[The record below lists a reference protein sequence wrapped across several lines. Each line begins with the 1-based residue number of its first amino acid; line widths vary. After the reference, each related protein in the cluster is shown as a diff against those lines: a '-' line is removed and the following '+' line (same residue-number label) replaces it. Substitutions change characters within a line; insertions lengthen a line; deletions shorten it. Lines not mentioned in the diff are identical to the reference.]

1 MNENTRT
8 EQKTLISPE
17 SDLVPYPEAA
27 RITCVSERTL
37 KRMVEADELREYEFR
52 GSKRL
57 SRAELLTPG
66 PRRLSDRKHA

>member
-1 MNENTRT
+1 MNE
-8 EQKTLISPE
+8 KTSAAKKPMISPE

-37 KRMVEADELREYEFR
+37 KRMVEAGELREYEFR
-52 GSKRL
+52 GSRRL

-66 PRRLSDRKHA
+66 PRHLSDRRQA